1 MTRRSVGDD
10 LTETPDALRALT
22 PAESLL
28 GMAQAVQQFSCNIV
42 KLIEKSDACD
52 ARLNQ
57 VEATERALAELLLRL
72 ARQRVLNHTPVAAAA
87 ASELN
92 AIPHDISDIRQ
103 TEKQIQSSLQTI
115 DGALAHISNRLSAIE
130 AKISREVG
138 SPPDCQPPPALGVD
152 RLTPAAPVPAE
163 LPIKPEQSA
172 TPATHEPDSS
182 APTLLG
188 RAVDPNPSSN
198 DAPDLGP
205 DAARGHKPTASADH
219 LPVYESADDA
229 ARSGL
234 KLSVM
239 PDRGGRSELIAAARR
254 AAQAASGDFADEA
267 SAIAKIA
274 AGPPARGIGNLHL
287 LIGAT
292 AAIVLLLGLLQIA
305 GILVS
310 SSEQTRLIIPTD
322 TAMSLDTAPT
332 AVREP
337 AGIDERTA
345 PQPRSPTPTPP
356 AIFFAESGTMPAP
369 SSKSLVPGWTAEHQP
384 EPTGQASAGA
394 ASSVAAATAGLP
406 SASVTAAPSAAGPK
420 PDLAT
425 PRPAQ

>member
-1 MTRRSVGDD
+1 MTRHSVGDD
-10 LTETPDALRALT
+10 LTETRDALRPLT

-28 GMAQAVQQFSCNIV
+28 GMARAVQQFSCNIV

-57 VEATERALAELLLRL
+57 VEATERTLAELLLHL
-72 ARQRVLNHTPVAAAA
+72 ARQRVLNHTPVAAVA

-92 AIPHDISDIRQ
+92 AVPHDISDTRQ
-103 TEKQIQSSLQTI
+103 TEKQIQGSLQTI

-138 SPPDCQPPPALGVD
+138 SPPDFQPPPALGVD
-152 RLTPAAPVPAE
+152 RLTPAAPVPTE

-172 TPATHEPDSS
+172 TPATHEPDSN

-188 RAVDPNPSSN
+188 CAVDPNPSPN
-198 DAPDLGP
+198 DALDSGP
-205 DAARGHKPTASADH
+205 DAAHGHKPIASADH
-219 LPVYESADDA
+219 LPACESAGD

-254 AAQAASGDFADEA
+254 AAQAASGDIADEA
-267 SAIAKIA
+267 SAVAKIA
-274 AGPPARGIGNLHL
+274 AGAPARGIGNLHL

-292 AAIVLLLGLLQIA
+292 AAVLLLLGLLQIA

-310 SSEQTRLIIPTD
+310 ASDQTRLIIPTD

-345 PQPRSPTPTPP
+345 PQPPSPTPTRP
-356 AIFFAESGTMPAP
+356 AIFFAEGGTMPAP
-369 SSKSLVPGWTAEHQP
+369 SSNSLVPGWTAEHQP
-384 EPTGQASAGA
+384 EPSGRASAGA
-394 ASSVAAATAGLP
+394 ASSAAAATAGLTSP
-406 SASVTAAPSAAGPK
+406 SVTDAPIHG
-420 PDLAT
+420 
-425 PRPAQ
+425 Q

>member
-10 LTETPDALRALT
+10 LTATPDALRAST

-28 GMAQAVQQFSCNIV
+28 GMAQAVRQLSCKIV
-42 KLIEKSDACD
+42 KLFEKSDACD

-57 VEATERALAELLLRL
+57 VEATVRALAELLLHL
-72 ARQRVLNHTPVAAAA
+72 ARQRMLNHTPVAAPA

-92 AIPHDISDIRQ
+92 AISHDLTEIRQ
-103 TEKQIQSSLQTI
+103 TEKQIQGSLQTI
-115 DGALAHISNRLSAIE
+115 DGALARISNRLSVIE

-138 SPPDCQPPPALGVD
+138 SPPDFQPPPALGVD
-152 RLTPAAPVPAE
+152 RPTAAAPVPTE
-163 LPIKPEQSA
+163 LPIEPEQM
-172 TPATHEPDSS
+172 PATHEPDSS

-188 RAVDPNPSSN
+188 HAVDPNPSLN

-205 DAARGHKPTASADH
+205 DSARGHTPIASADH
-219 LPVYESADDA
+219 LPACESAGA
-229 ARSGL
+229 ARGGL

-254 AAQAASGDFADEA
+254 AAQAASGGVTNEA
-267 SAIAKIA
+267 SAIAQIA
-274 AGPPARGIGNLHL
+274 AGPPARDIGNLHL

-292 AAIVLLLGLLQIA
+292 AAILLLLGLLQIA
-305 GILVS
+305 GIPVS
-310 SSEQTRLIIPTD
+310 SSDQTRLIISTD
-322 TAMSLDTAPT
+322 TAASLDTAPI

-345 PQPRSPTPTPP
+345 PQPQPPSPTPTRP
-356 AIFFAESGTMPAP
+356 AIFFAEGGTMPGP
-369 SSKSLVPGWTAEHQP
+369 LNNSLLPGWTAEHQP

-394 ASSVAAATAGLP
+394 ASSVAAATAGLT
-406 SASVTAAPSAAGPK
+406 SASITAAPSAPSPK